1 MQNKKIMVTLASVC
15 IALVAVVTALVI
27 VLVSGGQGATS
38 NITVKFVATDVSCKI
53 EGNYKRI
60 NMVNTKANGYYWHG
74 DMGSLTIDE
83 NTSTGTLNPEEDI
96 TLDKTYSRVA
106 FKYKFTNTM
115 LTTPMYIEL
124 TGLPDNDTTNDP
136 EGITESCSNVKMLYY
151 NNYFES
157 MQGYPYGL
165 YDENFSETIGKLVVP
180 AQCTKIVYV
189 VVSVTSLTEDAEFTG
204 QIEWTLTRG
213 EKPTASYDDVSGKL
227 TMTNI
232 YEGCEVTESDLNHS
246 TVNIRSLDWY
256 TDSTVSA
263 KAVFPIT
270 TTESTTLYSS
280 YLKGNIAEEN
290 ISYFNKALSV
300 TRNTLITGAVSEVDG
315 YTPISAT
322 DTTLV
327 IPDMMNYK
335 MSDGSRLILPIAYI
349 SGAGYSNT
357 DSSILYNNST
367 VTTLYVGNN
376 VAELLSPASG
386 TSVLSSIYVGEDIA
400 TMQFGDS
407 EYAANASLANIYM
420 QDGTTTYWGH
430 FTGAGESIDKVVEES
445 IMASSTALVSYFKS
459 SDYLTGGSSLLYR
472 FCQWGGS
479 SD

>member
-213 EKPTASYDDVSGKL
+213 EKPTASYDDVGGKL

-246 TVNIRSLDWY
+246 TVNIRTLDWY
-256 TDSTVSA
+256 TDTTVSA

-290 ISYFNKALSV
+290 LEFNSTSRTITVK
-300 TRNTLITGAVSEVDG
+300 RNLLVTGATSTVAG
-315 YTPISAT
+315 YTPITAT

-327 IPDMMNYK
+327 IPDMFK
-335 MSDGSRLILPIAYI
+335 LSDGRILPITYI
-349 SGAGYSNT
+349 YGVLDN
-357 DSSILYNNST
+357 SSLLHDNPY

-376 VAELLSPASG
+376 VSYFDIPSSG
-386 TSVLSSIYVGEDIA
+386 GSVLRD
-400 TMQFGDS
+400 
-407 EYAANASLANIYM
+407 IYM
-420 QDGTTTYWGH
+420 GIDIESIHTFVFANTSITNVYMTEGTTTDWIFASVGTYQSKMDNSVM
-430 FTGAGESIDKVVEES
+430 T
-445 IMASSTALVSYFKS
+445 SSTALATYLKNM
-459 SDYLTGGSSLLYR
+459 SDSQDIYR
-472 FCQWGGS
+472 FYNYWS
-479 SD
+479 W